1 MSIQAVQYILVGGAL
16 QGVVLAILLA
26 TRRANQ
32 LANKLLAALILLIS
46 AQSVLVAF
54 DTRDFFLAFPHLS
67 KISWLLPTLFAPL
80 IYLFIKKLT
89 AKRPKFKLS
98 DCIHF
103 VPFLVTLIYLLP
115 YFVKSRVEK
124 IGYLTDFELARK
136 DDFGVLG
143 QITLFLILLY
153 LVLSL
158 LELRIYRHK
167 IVNTFSEVEQIRL
180 QWLRQFIYA
189 VLSILFLAA
198 VAFYAQKW
206 ELPVLTAIY
215 KYHIHYFGVV
225 FLIYWVGYKTL
236 SQPRIF
242 MDKPVAKFQDVPIIP
257 ESKPTLVSQTDD
269 KEQAMAIP
277 VVNSVNQKYQ
287 KSVLKPEDSQ
297 LYLHQLLE
305 FMEQEKPYRQSNITI
320 QELANSIQIPKHHLS
335 QVINDRL
342 GKNFYDFINQ
352 YRVAEA
358 QLLLV
363 DPKYRHFTNL
373 AVAEEAGFN
382 SKATFNAV
390 FKKQTGQTPSEY
402 VKNQAQ
408 NRLNLADQ
416 AYNR

>member
-1 MSIQAVQYILVGGAL
+1 MSVQAVQYILVGGAL
-16 QGVVLAILLA
+16 QGVCLAFLLA
-26 TRRANQ
+26 TRKANQ

-54 DTRDFFLAFPHLS
+54 DTREFFLAFPHLS
-67 KISWLLPTLFAPL
+67 KVGWLLPTLFAPL
-80 IYLFIKKLT
+80 IYLFIQKLT
-89 AKRPKFKLS
+89 AKRPRIKPV
-98 DCIHF
+98 DGVHF
-103 VPFLVTLIYLLP
+103 LPFLLTFVYLLP
-115 YFVKSRVEK
+115 YFLKSTAEK
-124 IGYLTDFELARK
+124 IAYLSNFELARK
-136 DDFGVLG
+136 DDFGFLG

-153 LVLSL
+153 LALSL
-158 LELRIYRHK
+158 WELKKYRHK
-167 IVNTFSEVEQIRL
+167 IENTFSEVEQIRL

-189 VLSILFLAA
+189 LLSILFVAS

-206 ELPVLTAIY
+206 GLPVLTIIY
-215 KYHIHYFGVV
+215 KYHLHYFGVV

-242 MDKPVAKFQDVPIIP
+242 LDKPSAKPKNAAILLETAPVLAAPMKEKEPIII
-257 ESKPTLVSQTDD
+257 
-269 KEQAMAIP
+269 QASETPAP
-277 VVNSVNQKYQ
+277 ANSKYQ

-297 LYLHQLLE
+297 LYLNQLLE
-305 FMEQEKPYRQSNITI
+305 YMEQEKPYRQSNLTI
-320 QELANSIQIPKHHLS
+320 QELADTMQMPKHHLS
-335 QVINDRL
+335 QVINERL

-363 DPKYRHFTNL
+363 DPKYRHLTNL

-402 VKNQAQ
+402 VKNQHQ
-408 NRLNLADQ
+408 NRPNLAD
-416 AYNR
+416 

>member
-1 MSIQAVQYILVGGAL
+1 MSVQAVQYILVGGAL
-16 QGVVLAILLA
+16 QGLFLAFLLA
-26 TRRANQ
+26 TRKANQ

-54 DTRDFFLAFPHLS
+54 DTREFFLAFPHLS

-80 IYLFIKKLT
+80 IYLFIQKLT
-89 AKRPKFKLS
+89 AISPRFKLF
-98 DCIHF
+98 DLIHF
-103 VPFLVTLIYLLP
+103 LPSLVTLLYLLP
-115 YFVKSRVEK
+115 YFLKSKAEK
-124 IGYLTDFELARK
+124 IAYLSDFELARK
-136 DDFGVLG
+136 DDFGFLG

-158 LELRIYRHK
+158 RELKIYRRK
-167 IVNTFSEVEQIRL
+167 IENTFSEVEQIRL
-180 QWLRQFIYA
+180 QWLQQFIYA
-189 VLSILFLAA
+189 LLSILLVAA

-206 ELPVLTAIY
+206 GLPVLTIIY
-215 KYHIHYFGVV
+215 KYHLHYFGVV

-242 MDKPVAKFQDVPIIP
+242 LDKPMAKPQNVPFDS
-257 ESKPTLVSQTDD
+257 ESVPLLITQADE
-269 KEQAMAIP
+269 KEPAQVIALPITPA
-277 VVNSVNQKYQ
+277 NQKYQ

-297 LYLHQLLE
+297 LYLDQLLE

-320 QELANSIQIPKHHLS
+320 QELADSVQIPKHHLS

-363 DPKYRHFTNL
+363 DPKYRHLTNL

-402 VKNQAQ
+402 VKNHS
-408 NRLNLADQ
+408 
-416 AYNR
+416 